1 MLNFL
6 VQDLINW
13 NMNELV
19 HPGDKS
25 KASVYLRDMLSGSG
39 STESVSPIYR
49 LRVQDKYVHVQTK
62 SKFFKC
68 ANNSESDFVMATH
81 SIISDNDVANAE
93 ASSPHSCSG
102 QSSGSVGGPLMG
114 SVNGPTRTIGSNDT
128 SAQMTLNS
136 GSYTNFTS
144 ESALNYEF
152 MEFRSTPL
160 GELGILPSDE
170 RIWERPESRHST
182 PTPSPH
188 TSFVPTQ
195 PSPYQNSIT
204 FPFSPLGDQ
213 PPPLEDTKDRKDASV
228 ENGNSSEGDSDRLRR
243 LLTTNK
249 PKADSDD
256 GGGSNKHQHQVLKSL
271 LNPEE
276 DEEGNKNQHPSSNPP
291 PPKVSSGNNN
301 MLLKVTSNVLASLLI
316 FHY

>member
-1 MLNFL
+1 MLYVL

-301 MLLKVTSNVLASLLI
+301 MLLKVS
-316 FHY
+316 